1 MTLQAFYFF
10 FLSFFFIGLRGAW
23 AQEPVRS
30 DTTKK
35 VEILAARKL
44 EFLKTNDT
52 TELQILAGNVKLR
65 QGSTL
70 FYCDSCII
78 NNRIHILEAFGN
90 VHINDADTA
99 NAYSDYLRYLTDKR
113 VAYMQ
118 KNVRLTD
125 GKATL
130 TTNNLEYDVET
141 KLGIYTNGGRMIN
154 NKKSVLTSAEGYYYT
169 DLKDIYFKKNVELI
183 DPAYT
188 LKSDSLLYNTES
200 EVARFIAETFIKDSS
215 NRTIKTKEGYYDT
228 KNKKAE
234 FGARPVIQDGS
245 TQIVAQSVKFDDS
258 TGISEAEG
266 NAVIIDTAQQT
277 ILIAGKIFRNSKN
290 ESVLAFN
297 KPLMIIKQDQDSIF
311 ITADTLFSARLSDLY
326 AAGDSV
332 KTLSAS
338 DSTHTDSVKTLKA
351 SDSTRTLLVKT
362 LKAPDSTQMDSVKTL
377 APNSIETDTIKTL
390 MAFDSTKMD
399 TAKTLRAFD
408 STKKETIQ
416 TDTVRNPKFQISS
429 KESIQTTFKSLQ
441 KTPSEKISNTKS
453 KDSKTDSTDRYVQG
467 FYHVRIFSD
476 SVQAVGDSMF
486 YSLKDSVFRL
496 YKDPVVWSKENQVT
510 GDTILLFTKNKKA
523 DRFKVFE
530 NSFLVSKVQG
540 DFFNQI
546 KSSRMDGYL
555 TDGSIDS
562 VRARGFAECIYYIQ
576 NEDSSFTGVN
586 QSSYDIMDIYFAAD
600 STGGRALQRVVFRS
614 AVKGT
619 LWPMRAKSPE
629 ELRLQNFKWLD
640 SRRPKTKY
648 ELYE

>member
-1 MTLQAFYFF
+1 MTLKPLYFF
-10 FLSFFFIGLRGAW
+10 FLCFVLTGIQGAW
-23 AQEPVRS
+23 SQEPVPP

-78 NNRIHILEAFGN
+78 NNRIHLLEAFGN

-113 VAYMQ
+113 VAYLQ

-141 KLGIYTNGGRMIN
+141 KLGIYTNGGKVVN
-154 NKKSVLTSAEGYYYT
+154 NKKSVLTSTEGYYYT
-169 DLKDIYFKKNVELI
+169 DLKDIYFKKNVELN
-183 DPAYT
+183 DPAYY

-215 NRTIKTKEGYYDT
+215 NRNIITKDGYYDT

-234 FGARPVIQDGS
+234 FGLRPVIQDGPRRY
-245 TQIVAQSVKFDDS
+245 TGNTVITNDS
-258 TGISEAEG
+258 THISQIIG
-266 NAVIIDTAQQT
+266 NAIIVDTTDAT
-277 ILIAGKIFRNSKN
+277 TVIAGEVLANN
-290 ESVLAFN
+290 ETGTMLAFN
-297 KPLMIIKQDQDSIF
+297 KPLMIVKQDQDSIF

-326 AAGDSV
+326 KAGDSV

-338 DSTHTDSVKTLKA
+338 DSIQVDTVKT
-351 SDSTRTLLVKT
+351 VK
-362 LKAPDSTQMDSVKTL
+362 V
-377 APNSIETDTIKTL
+377 
-390 MAFDSTKMD
+390 
-399 TAKTLRAFD
+399 
-408 STKKETIQ
+408 
-416 TDTVRNPKFQISS
+416 VNPK
-429 KESIQTTFKSLQ
+429 
-441 KTPSEKISNTKS
+441 EK
-453 KDSKTDSTDRYVQG
+453 DSTDRYFQA

-476 SVQAVGDSMF
+476 SVQAVSDSMF
-486 YSLKDSVFRL
+486 YSFKDSVFRL
-496 YKDPVVWSKENQVT
+496 YKDPVVWSKENQIT

-530 NSFLVSKVQG
+530 NSLLVSKVQG
-540 DFFNQI
+540 DFFNQV
-546 KSSRMDGYL
+546 KSLRMDGYL
-555 TDGSIDS
+555 TDGSMDS
-562 VRARGFAECIYYIQ
+562 VRARGFAECVYYIQ

-586 QSSYDIMDIYFAAD
+586 QSSSDIMDIYFASD

-619 LWPMRAKSPE
+619 LWPMRAKTPE

-640 SRRPKTKY
+640 DRRPKTKY
-648 ELYE
+648 ELYQ

>member
-1 MTLQAFYFF
+1 MTLKPLYFF
-10 FLSFFFIGLRGAW
+10 FLCFFFVGVQGAW
-23 AQEPVRS
+23 SQKPVPP

-78 NNRIHILEAFGN
+78 NNRIHLLEAFGN

-113 VAYMQ
+113 VAYLQ

-141 KLGIYTNGGRMIN
+141 KLGIYTNGGKVVN
-154 NKKSVLTSAEGYYYT
+154 NKKSVLTSTEGYYYT
-169 DLKDIYFKKNVELI
+169 DLKDIYFKKNVELN
-183 DPAYT
+183 DPAYY

-215 NRTIKTKEGYYDT
+215 NRNIITKEGYYDT

-234 FGARPVIQDGS
+234 FGLRPVIQDGPRRY
-245 TQIVAQSVKFDDS
+245 TGNTVITNDS
-258 TGISEAEG
+258 THISQIIG
-266 NAVIIDTAQQT
+266 NAIIVDTTDAT
-277 ILIAGKIFRNSKN
+277 TVIAGEVLANS
-290 ESVLAFN
+290 ETGTMLAFN
-297 KPLMIIKQDQDSIF
+297 KPLMIVKQDQDSIF

-326 AAGDSV
+326 KAGDSV
-332 KTLSAS
+332 KTLNAS
-338 DSTHTDSVKTLKA
+338 DSIQVDTVKT
-351 SDSTRTLLVKT
+351 VK
-362 LKAPDSTQMDSVKTL
+362 VV
-377 APNSIETDTIKTL
+377 N
-390 MAFDSTKMD
+390 
-399 TAKTLRAFD
+399 
-408 STKKETIQ
+408 
-416 TDTVRNPKFQISS
+416 S
-429 KESIQTTFKSLQ
+429 KEK
-441 KTPSEKISNTKS
+441 
-453 KDSKTDSTDRYVQG
+453 DSTDRYFQA

-476 SVQAVGDSMF
+476 SVQAVSDSMF
-486 YSLKDSVFRL
+486 YSFKDSVFRL

-530 NSFLVSKVQG
+530 NSLLVSKVQG
-540 DFFNQI
+540 DFFNQV
-546 KSSRMDGYL
+546 KSLRMDGYL

-562 VRARGFAECIYYIQ
+562 VRARGFAECVYYIQ

-586 QSSYDIMDIYFAAD
+586 QSSSDIMDIYFASD

-619 LWPMRAKSPE
+619 LWPMRAKTAE

-640 SRRPKTKY
+640 DRRPKTKY
-648 ELYE
+648 ELYQ

>member
-1 MTLQAFYFF
+1 MTLKPLYFSFLCFF
-10 FLSFFFIGLRGAW
+10 FFGIQGAW
-23 AQEPVRS
+23 GQEPVPS

-35 VEILAARKL
+35 VEILAAKKL

-52 TELQILAGNVKLR
+52 TELQILAGNVRLK

-70 FYCDSCII
+70 FYCDSCVI
-78 NNRIHILEAFGN
+78 NNRLHTLEAFGN

-118 KNVRLTD
+118 RNVRLTD

-141 KLGIYTNGGRMIN
+141 KLGIYTNGGRMVN
-154 NKKSVLTSAEGYYYT
+154 NKKSVLTSTEGYYYT
-169 DLKDIYFKKNVELI
+169 DLKDIYFKKNVELN
-183 DPAYT
+183 DPSYT

-228 KNKKAE
+228 KNKRAE
-234 FGARPVIQDGS
+234 FGSRPVIQDGS
-245 TQIVAQSVKFDDS
+245 TQIIAETVKFDDS
-258 TGISEAEG
+258 TGISMAEG
-266 NAVIIDTAQQT
+266 NAVVTDTAQQT
-277 ILIAGKIFRNSKN
+277 VIIAGKIFRNTKD
-290 ESVLAFN
+290 ESILAFN
-297 KPLMIIKQDQDSIF
+297 KPLMIIKQEQDSVF

-326 AAGDSV
+326 KAGDSV
-332 KTLSAS
+332 KTLSA
-338 DSTHTDSVKTLKA
+338 TDSIQNDVA
-351 SDSTRTLLVKT
+351 DS
-362 LKAPDSTQMDSVKTL
+362 
-377 APNSIETDTIKTL
+377 
-390 MAFDSTKMD
+390 
-399 TAKTLRAFD
+399 
-408 STKKETIQ
+408 IQ
-416 TDTVRNPKFQISS
+416 KDTVIHLQSQISGKEAIATTS
-429 KESIQTTFKSLQ
+429 KSQAGKP
-441 KTPSEKISNTKS
+441 KTEK
-453 KDSKTDSTDRYVQG
+453 SKTDSTDRYLQA
-467 FYHVRIFSD
+467 FYHVKIFSD

-486 YSLKDSVFRL
+486 YSFKDSVFRL

-523 DRFKVFE
+523 DRLKVFE
-530 NSFLVSKVQG
+530 NSLLVSKVQG

-562 VRARGFAECIYYIQ
+562 VRASGLAECIYYIQ

-586 QSSYDIMDIYFAAD
+586 QSSSDIMDIYFATD

-619 LWPMRAKSPE
+619 LWPMRAKTPE

-648 ELYE
+648 DLYE

>member
-1 MTLQAFYFF
+1 MTLKLLYFF
-10 FLSFFFIGLRGAW
+10 FPCFFFTGIQGAW
-23 AQEPVRS
+23 SQEPVPP

-70 FYCDSCII
+70 FYCDSCVI
-78 NNRIHILEAFGN
+78 NNRIHLLEAFGN

-99 NAYSDYLRYLTDKR
+99 NAYSDYLRYHTDKR
-113 VAYMQ
+113 VAYLE

-141 KLGIYTNGGRMIN
+141 KLGIYTNGGKVVN
-154 NKKSVLTSAEGYYYT
+154 NKKSVLTSTEGYYYT
-169 DLKDIYFKKNVELI
+169 DLKDIYFKKNVELN
-183 DPAYT
+183 DPSYY

-215 NRTIKTKEGYYDT
+215 NRTIITKEGYYDT

-234 FGARPVIQDGS
+234 FGLRPVIQDGPRRY
-245 TQIVAQSVKFDDS
+245 TGNTIITNDS
-258 TGISEAEG
+258 THISQIIG
-266 NAVIIDTAQQT
+266 NAIIVDTTEAT
-277 ILIAGKIFRNSKN
+277 TVIAGEILANN
-290 ESVLAFN
+290 ETGTMLAFN
-297 KPLMIIKQDQDSIF
+297 KPLMIVKQDQDSIF

-326 AAGDSV
+326 KAGDSV
-332 KTLSAS
+332 NILNVA
-338 DSTHTDSVKTLKA
+338 DSVQKDTVNNPKSQISLKV
-351 SDSTRTLLVKT
+351 R
-362 LKAPDSTQMDSVKTL
+362 QDSVGESFRT
-377 APNSIETDTIKTL
+377 
-390 MAFDSTKMD
+390 
-399 TAKTLRAFD
+399 
-408 STKKETIQ
+408 
-416 TDTVRNPKFQISS
+416 NPKS
-429 KESIQTTFKSLQ
+429 
-441 KTPSEKISNTKS
+441 PN
-453 KDSKTDSTDRYVQG
+453 SKTDSTDRYFEA

-476 SVQAVGDSMF
+476 SVQAVSDSMF
-486 YSLKDSVFRL
+486 YSFKDSVFRL

-530 NSFLVSKVQG
+530 NSLLVSKVQG
-540 DFFNQI
+540 DFFNQV
-546 KSSRMDGYL
+546 KSLRMDGYL

-586 QSSYDIMDIYFAAD
+586 QSSSDIMDIYFATD

-619 LWPMRAKSPE
+619 LWPMRAKTPE

-640 SRRPKTKY
+640 DRRPKTKF

>member
-1 MTLQAFYFF
+1 MTLKPLYFF
-10 FLSFFFIGLRGAW
+10 FLCFFFVGIQGAW
-23 AQEPVRS
+23 SQKPVPP

-78 NNRIHILEAFGN
+78 NNRIHLLEAFGN

-113 VAYMQ
+113 VAYLQ

-141 KLGIYTNGGRMIN
+141 KLGIYTNGGKVVN
-154 NKKSVLTSAEGYYYT
+154 NKKSVLTSTEGYYYT
-169 DLKDIYFKKNVELI
+169 DLKDIYFKKNVELN
-183 DPAYT
+183 DPAYY

-215 NRTIKTKEGYYDT
+215 NRNIITKEGYYDT

-234 FGARPVIQDGS
+234 FGLRPVIQDGPRRY
-245 TQIVAQSVKFDDS
+245 TGNTVITNDS
-258 TGISEAEG
+258 THISQIIG
-266 NAVIIDTAQQT
+266 NAIIVDTTDAT
-277 ILIAGKIFRNSKN
+277 TVIAGEVLANS
-290 ESVLAFN
+290 ETGTMLAFN
-297 KPLMIIKQDQDSIF
+297 KPLMIVKQDQDSIF

-326 AAGDSV
+326 KAGDSV
-332 KTLSAS
+332 KTLNAS
-338 DSTHTDSVKTLKA
+338 DSIQVDTVKTVK
-351 SDSTRTLLVKT
+351 LV
-362 LKAPDSTQMDSVKTL
+362 
-377 APNSIETDTIKTL
+377 N
-390 MAFDSTKMD
+390 
-399 TAKTLRAFD
+399 
-408 STKKETIQ
+408 
-416 TDTVRNPKFQISS
+416 S
-429 KESIQTTFKSLQ
+429 KEK
-441 KTPSEKISNTKS
+441 
-453 KDSKTDSTDRYVQG
+453 DSTDRYFQA

-476 SVQAVGDSMF
+476 SVQAVSDSMF
-486 YSLKDSVFRL
+486 YSFKDSVFRL

-530 NSFLVSKVQG
+530 NSLLVSKVQG
-540 DFFNQI
+540 DFFNQV
-546 KSSRMDGYL
+546 KSLRMDGYL

-562 VRARGFAECIYYIQ
+562 VRARGFAECVYYIQ

-586 QSSYDIMDIYFAAD
+586 QSSSDIMDIYFASD

-619 LWPMRAKSPE
+619 LWPMRAKTAE

-640 SRRPKTKY
+640 DRRPKTKY
-648 ELYE
+648 ELYQ

>member
-1 MTLQAFYFF
+1 MTLKPLYFF
-10 FLSFFFIGLRGAW
+10 FLYFFFIGIAGAS
-23 AQEPVRS
+23 AQQPIPP
-30 DTTKK
+30 DTSKK
-35 VEILAARKL
+35 VEILAAKKL

-52 TELQILAGNVKLR
+52 TELQILAGNVRLK

-70 FYCDSCII
+70 FYCDSCVI
-78 NNRIHILEAFGN
+78 NNRIHVLEAFGH

-113 VAYMQ
+113 IAYMQ

-141 KLGIYTNGGRMIN
+141 KLGIYTNGGRMVN
-154 NKKSVLTSAEGYYYT
+154 NKKSVLTSTEGYYYT
-169 DLKDIYFKKNVELI
+169 DLKDIYFKKNVELN
-183 DPAYT
+183 DPSYT

-200 EVARFIAETFIKDSS
+200 EVTRFIAETFIKDSS

-228 KNKKAE
+228 KNKRAE
-234 FGARPVIQDGS
+234 FGSRPVIQDGS
-245 TQIVAQSVKFDDS
+245 TQIIAETVKFDDS
-258 TGISEAEG
+258 TGISLAEG
-266 NAVIIDTAQQT
+266 NAVVTDTAQQT
-277 ILIAGKIFRNSKN
+277 VIIAGKIFRNSKD
-290 ESVLAFN
+290 ESILALN
-297 KPLMIIKQDQDSIF
+297 KPLMIIKQEQDSVF

-326 AAGDSV
+326 KGGDSV
-332 KTLSAS
+332 KTLNIA
-338 DSTHTDSVKTLKA
+338 DSIQRGVTDS
-351 SDSTRTLLVKT
+351 
-362 LKAPDSTQMDSVKTL
+362 
-377 APNSIETDTIKTL
+377 
-390 MAFDSTKMD
+390 
-399 TAKTLRAFD
+399 
-408 STKKETIQ
+408 IQ
-416 TDTVRNPKFQISS
+416 RDTVLGLSSQTQTRNQ
-429 KESIQTTFKSLQ
+429 
-441 KTPSEKISNTKS
+441 KS
-453 KDSKTDSTDRYVQG
+453 KGKDQKPEDAKSDSTDRYLQA

-486 YSLKDSVFRL
+486 YSFKDSVFRL

-586 QSSYDIMDIYFAAD
+586 QSSSDIMDIYFATD

-619 LWPMRAKSPE
+619 LWPIRAKTPD

-640 SRRPKTKY
+640 NRRPKTKF

>member
-1 MTLQAFYFF
+1 MTLKPLYFF
-10 FLSFFFIGLRGAW
+10 FLCFFFTGIQGAW
-23 AQEPVRS
+23 SQEPVPS

-78 NNRIHILEAFGN
+78 NNRIHLLEAFGN

-99 NAYSDYLRYLTDKR
+99 HAYSDYLRYLTDKR
-113 VAYMQ
+113 VAYLQ

-130 TTNNLEYDVET
+130 TTNDLEYDVET
-141 KLGIYTNGGRMIN
+141 KLGIYTNGGKVVN
-154 NKKSVLTSAEGYYYT
+154 NKKSVLTSTEGYYYT
-169 DLKDIYFKKNVELI
+169 DLKDIYFKKNVELN
-183 DPAYT
+183 DPSYY
-188 LKSDSLLYNTES
+188 LRSDSLLYNTES

-215 NRTIKTKEGYYDT
+215 NRTIITKDGYYDT

-234 FGARPVIQDGS
+234 FGLRPVIQDGPRKY
-245 TQIVAQSVKFDDS
+245 TGNTIITNDS
-258 TGISEAEG
+258 THISQIIG
-266 NAVIIDTAQQT
+266 NAIIVDTTEAT
-277 ILIAGKIFRNSKN
+277 TVIAGEILANS
-290 ESVLAFN
+290 ETGTMLAFN
-297 KPLMIIKQDQDSIF
+297 KPLMIVKQDQDSIF

-326 AAGDSV
+326 
-332 KTLSAS
+332 
-338 DSTHTDSVKTLKA
+338 KA
-351 SDSTRTLLVKT
+351 SDSVNTLN
-362 LKAPDSTQMDSVKTL
+362 AADSTQKDTVNNLPSQIPPTVHKDSLGESLRTNLKSQI
-377 APNSIETDTIKTL
+377 PNSKSEIKN
-390 MAFDSTKMD
+390 
-399 TAKTLRAFD
+399 
-408 STKKETIQ
+408 Q
-416 TDTVRNPKFQISS
+416 
-429 KESIQTTFKSLQ
+429 KSA
-441 KTPSEKISNTKS
+441 N
-453 KDSKTDSTDRYVQG
+453 SKTDSTDRYFQA

-476 SVQAVGDSMF
+476 SVQAVSDSMF
-486 YSLKDSVFRL
+486 YSFKDSVFRL

-530 NSFLVSKVQG
+530 NSLLVSKVQG
-540 DFFNQI
+540 DFFNQV
-546 KSSRMDGYL
+546 KSLRMDGYL
-555 TDGSIDS
+555 TDGSLDS
-562 VRARGFAECIYYIQ
+562 VRARGFAESIYYIQ

-586 QSSYDIMDIYFAAD
+586 QSSSDIMDIYFAAD

-619 LWPMRAKSPE
+619 LWPMRAKRPE

-640 SRRPKTKY
+640 DRRPKTKFD
-648 ELYE
+648 LYE

>member
-1 MTLQAFYFF
+1 MTLKPLYFF
-10 FLSFFFIGLRGAW
+10 FLCFFFVGIRGAW
-23 AQEPVRS
+23 SQKPVPP

-78 NNRIHILEAFGN
+78 NNRIHLLEAFGN

-113 VAYMQ
+113 VAYLQ

-141 KLGIYTNGGRMIN
+141 KLGIYTNGGKVVN
-154 NKKSVLTSAEGYYYT
+154 NKKSVLTSTEGYYYT
-169 DLKDIYFKKNVELI
+169 DLKDIYFKKNVELN
-183 DPAYT
+183 DPAYY

-215 NRTIKTKEGYYDT
+215 NRNIITKEGYYDT

-234 FGARPVIQDGS
+234 FGLRPVIQDGPRRY
-245 TQIVAQSVKFDDS
+245 TGNTVITNDS
-258 TGISEAEG
+258 THISQIIG
-266 NAVIIDTAQQT
+266 NAIIVDTTDAT
-277 ILIAGKIFRNSKN
+277 TVIAGEVLANS
-290 ESVLAFN
+290 ETGTMLAFN
-297 KPLMIIKQDQDSIF
+297 KPLMIVKQDQDSIF

-326 AAGDSV
+326 KAGDSV
-332 KTLSAS
+332 KTLNAS
-338 DSTHTDSVKTLKA
+338 DSIQVDTVKT
-351 SDSTRTLLVKT
+351 VK
-362 LKAPDSTQMDSVKTL
+362 VV
-377 APNSIETDTIKTL
+377 N
-390 MAFDSTKMD
+390 
-399 TAKTLRAFD
+399 
-408 STKKETIQ
+408 
-416 TDTVRNPKFQISS
+416 S
-429 KESIQTTFKSLQ
+429 KEK
-441 KTPSEKISNTKS
+441 
-453 KDSKTDSTDRYVQG
+453 DSTDRYFQA

-476 SVQAVGDSMF
+476 SVQAVSDSMF
-486 YSLKDSVFRL
+486 YSFKDSVFRL

-530 NSFLVSKVQG
+530 NSLLVSKVQG
-540 DFFNQI
+540 DFFNQV
-546 KSSRMDGYL
+546 KSLRMDGYL

-562 VRARGFAECIYYIQ
+562 VRARGFAECVYYIQ

-586 QSSYDIMDIYFAAD
+586 QSSSDIMDIYFASD

-619 LWPMRAKSPE
+619 LWPMRAKTAE

-640 SRRPKTKY
+640 DRRPKTKY
-648 ELYE
+648 ELYQ

>member
-1 MTLQAFYFF
+1 MTLKPLYFF
-10 FLSFFFIGLRGAW
+10 SLCFLFFGIHGAR
-23 AQEPVRS
+23 AQERVPA

-35 VEILAARKL
+35 VEILAAKKL

-52 TELQILAGNVKLR
+52 TELQILAGNVRLK

-70 FYCDSCII
+70 FYCDSCVI
-78 NNRIHILEAFGN
+78 NNRIHLLEAFGN

-141 KLGIYTNGGRMIN
+141 KLGIYTNGGRMVN
-154 NKKSVLTSAEGYYYT
+154 NKKSVLTSTEGYYYT

-183 DPAYT
+183 DPSYT

-228 KNKKAE
+228 KNKRAE
-234 FGARPVIQDGS
+234 FGSRPVIQDGS
-245 TQIVAQSVKFDDS
+245 TQIIAETVKFDDS
-258 TGISEAEG
+258 TGISMAEG
-266 NAVIIDTAQQT
+266 NAVVTDTAQQT
-277 ILIAGKIFRNSKN
+277 VIIAGKIFRNTKD
-290 ESVLAFN
+290 ESILAFN
-297 KPLMIIKQDQDSIF
+297 KPLMIIKQEQDSVF

-326 AAGDSV
+326 RGGDSV
-332 KTLSAS
+332 KTLNAA
-338 DSTHTDSVKTLKA
+338 DSTEDVA
-351 SDSTRTLLVKT
+351 D
-362 LKAPDSTQMDSVKTL
+362 
-377 APNSIETDTIKTL
+377 
-390 MAFDSTKMD
+390 
-399 TAKTLRAFD
+399 
-408 STKKETIQ
+408 
-416 TDTVRNPKFQISS
+416 
-429 KESIQTTFKSLQ
+429 SIQRNVADSIQKDTTENLKSLQ
-441 KTPSEKISNTKS
+441 KSPSGQILNSKSQTSNSKSQISPKESVRTNPKS
-453 KDSKTDSTDRYVQG
+453 DSKTDSTDRYLQA

-486 YSLKDSVFRL
+486 YSFKDSVFRL
-496 YKDPVVWSKENQVT
+496 YKEPVVWSKENQVT

-562 VRARGFAECIYYIQ
+562 VRARGLAECIYYIQ

-586 QSSYDIMDIYFAAD
+586 QSSSDIMDIYFATD

-619 LWPMRAKSPE
+619 LWPMRAKTPE

>member
-1 MTLQAFYFF
+1 MISKPLYFF
-10 FLSFFFIGLRGAW
+10 SLFFFVAGMEGAW
-23 AQEPVRS
+23 SQEPVPS

-35 VEILAARKL
+35 VEILAAKKL

-141 KLGIYTNGGRMIN
+141 KLGIYTNGGKMVN
-154 NKKSVLTSAEGYYYT
+154 NKKSVLTSTEGYYYT
-169 DLKDIYFKKNVELI
+169 DLKDIYFKKNVELN
-183 DPAYT
+183 DPSYY

-200 EVARFIAETFIKDSS
+200 EVARFIAETYIKDSS
-215 NRTIKTKEGYYDT
+215 NRTIITKEGYYDT

-234 FGARPVIQDGS
+234 FGSRPVIRDGS
-245 TQIVAQSVKFDDS
+245 TKIVADRVAFDDS
-258 TGISEAEG
+258 TGISQAEG
-266 NAVIIDTAQQT
+266 NAIVTDSAQQT
-277 ILIAGKIFRNSKN
+277 VIIAGKIFRNNKN
-290 ESVLAFN
+290 ESLLAFN
-297 KPLMIIKQDQDSIF
+297 KPLMIVKQDQDSIF
-311 ITADTLFSARLSDLY
+311 ITADTLFSARLSDLPQ
-326 AAGDSV
+326 AGDSV
-332 KTLSAS
+332 RALNA
-338 DSTHTDSVKTLKA
+338 A
-351 SDSTRTLLVKT
+351 DSTRSDSIKN
-362 LKAPDSTQMDSVKTL
+362 LKSQMANGKS
-377 APNSIETDTIKTL
+377 SI
-390 MAFDSTKMD
+390 
-399 TAKTLRAFD
+399 
-408 STKKETIQ
+408 Q
-416 TDTVRNPKFQISS
+416 NPK
-429 KESIQTTFKSLQ
+429 
-441 KTPSEKISNTKS
+441 PG
-453 KDSKTDSTDRYVQG
+453 DSKTDSTDRYFEA

-476 SVQAVGDSMF
+476 SVQAVSDSLF
-486 YSLKDSVFRL
+486 YSFKDSVFRL
-496 YKDPVVWSKENQVT
+496 YKDPVVWSKENQIT

-530 NSFLVSKVQG
+530 NSLLVSKVQG

-562 VRARGFAECIYYIQ
+562 VRARGLAECVYYLQ

-586 QSSYDIMDIYFAAD
+586 QSSSDIMDIYFATD

-619 LWPMRAKSPE
+619 LWPMRAKTPE
-629 ELRLQNFKWLD
+629 ELRLQQFKWLD
-640 SRRPKTKY
+640 DRRPKTKY
-648 ELYE
+648 ELYQ

>member
-1 MTLQAFYFF
+1 MTLKPLYFF
-10 FLSFFFIGLRGAW
+10 FLCFFFVGIQGAW
-23 AQEPVRS
+23 SQKPVPP

-78 NNRIHILEAFGN
+78 NNRIHLLEAFGN

-113 VAYMQ
+113 VAYLQ

-141 KLGIYTNGGRMIN
+141 KLGIYTNGGKVVN
-154 NKKSVLTSAEGYYYT
+154 NKKSVLTSTEGYYYT
-169 DLKDIYFKKNVELI
+169 DLKDIYFKKNVELN
-183 DPAYT
+183 DPAYY

-215 NRTIKTKEGYYDT
+215 NRNIITKEGFYDT

-234 FGARPVIQDGS
+234 FGLRPVIQDGPRRY
-245 TQIVAQSVKFDDS
+245 TGNTVITNDS
-258 TGISEAEG
+258 THISQIIG
-266 NAVIIDTAQQT
+266 NAIIVDTTDAT
-277 ILIAGKIFRNSKN
+277 TVIAGEVLANS
-290 ESVLAFN
+290 ETGTMLAFN
-297 KPLMIIKQDQDSIF
+297 KPLMIVKQDQDSIF

-326 AAGDSV
+326 KAGDSV
-332 KTLSAS
+332 KTLNAS
-338 DSTHTDSVKTLKA
+338 DSIQVDTVKT
-351 SDSTRTLLVKT
+351 VK
-362 LKAPDSTQMDSVKTL
+362 VV
-377 APNSIETDTIKTL
+377 N
-390 MAFDSTKMD
+390 
-399 TAKTLRAFD
+399 
-408 STKKETIQ
+408 
-416 TDTVRNPKFQISS
+416 S
-429 KESIQTTFKSLQ
+429 KEK
-441 KTPSEKISNTKS
+441 
-453 KDSKTDSTDRYVQG
+453 DSTDRYFQA

-476 SVQAVGDSMF
+476 SVQAVSDSMF
-486 YSLKDSVFRL
+486 YSFKDSVFRL

-530 NSFLVSKVQG
+530 NSLLVSKVQG
-540 DFFNQI
+540 DFFNQV
-546 KSSRMDGYL
+546 KSLRMDGYL

-562 VRARGFAECIYYIQ
+562 VRARGFAECVYYIQ

-586 QSSYDIMDIYFAAD
+586 QSSSDIMDIYFASD

-619 LWPMRAKSPE
+619 LWPMRAKTAE

-640 SRRPKTKY
+640 DRRPKTKY
-648 ELYE
+648 ELYQ